1 MDAKELINYKKLSL
15 LLTGNDNS
23 IRKGKCPKIY
33 KDIVLE
39 IETIVQYFINK
50 TKNK

>member
-23 IRKGKCPKIY
+23 IRKNKCPKKY
-33 KDIVLE
+33 KMKVE
-39 IETIVQYFINK
+39 EFEKFIEFFFKSNS
-50 TKNK
+50 N